1 MRFLDTNLL
10 LRYFTK
16 DNEAKAK
23 KVLDLL
29 RRVEKN
35 EEKVMINQMVI
46 FETVFTL
53 QSQYKV
59 PREEIRELVQG
70 ILDLRGLVLEQK
82 NVIESALSLYSSA
95 NISFADAYNACYMKE
110 KELKEIYS
118 YDDDFDKI
126 EGIKRVTPL

>member
-10 LRYFTK
+10 IRYFTK
-16 DNEAKAK
+16 DDEAKAK

-53 QSQYKV
+53 RSQYKV

-70 ILDLRGLVLEQK
+70 ILDLRGIVLEQK
-82 NVIESALSLYSSA
+82 DVIESALLLYSKM
-95 NISFADAYNACYMKE
+95 NISFADAFNTCYMKE
-110 KELKEIYS
+110 KKLKEIYS
-118 YDDDFDKI
+118 YDDDFDRI
-126 EGIKRVTPL
+126 EGIKRVLP

>member
-10 LRYFTK
+10 TRYFTK
-16 DNEAKAK
+16 DDEVKAE

-29 RRVEKN
+29 RKVEKN
-35 EEKVMINQMVI
+35 EEKVTVNQMVI

-59 PREEIRELVQG
+59 SREEIRDLVQG

-82 NVIESALSLYSSA
+82 NVMESALSLFSSA

-126 EGIKRVTPL
+126 EGIKRILP